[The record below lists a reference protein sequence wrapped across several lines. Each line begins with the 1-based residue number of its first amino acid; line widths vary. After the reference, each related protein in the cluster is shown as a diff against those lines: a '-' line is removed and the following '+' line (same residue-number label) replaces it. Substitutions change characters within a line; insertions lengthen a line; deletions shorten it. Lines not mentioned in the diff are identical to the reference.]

1 MNMNMN
7 MNKTY
12 THNRRTRML
21 IRAAMMSGIGTVI
34 RIVCD
39 ADHDSALKDIYT
51 PAELMTAAGGE
62 L

>member
-1 MNMNMN
+1 MTKVH
-7 MNKTY
+7 KTN
-12 THNRRTRML
+12 HRTRML

-39 ADHDSALKDIYT
+39 ADHHSSLKELYT
-51 PAELMTAAGGE
+51 PEQLMAATGGE